1 MAEREHACIIMQK
14 QQSSCHLKEIAADF
28 MLLHVKEKR
37 EKDFCVL
44 EPVSNFVEE
53 KCNGKKPTGA
63 IE

>member
-1 MAEREHACIIMQK
+1 MQK
-14 QQSSCHLKEIAADF
+14 QQSSCHLKGIAADF

-63 IE
+63 VE

>member
-1 MAEREHACIIMQK
+1 MHYYAETTILLSPE
-14 QQSSCHLKEIAADF
+14 SKEIAADF